1 MKSFLLTFSSP
12 FFSTQYNLELPGLSL
27 TSMDTYDVSNVPE
40 YFRYLRVHKEN
51 LKNAQALK
59 GRPAKSPKSRDE
71 ILMQFMFRQMTNTKS
86 PDSTVNIRSSFLPP
100 SYPPCHTP
108 FSKLSKVMIKN
119 LCLETH
125 HRERYLLIRTVTPA
139 DTMTAVMAI
148 VEDEDGSVL
157 MLQLYNQQQE
167 LSSAHGLGEGTVLVV
182 KEPYV
187 KVMADGDYGIRVD
200 HLSDVWFVPE
210 FDDLVPLS
218 WRESVTGSDENATSW
233 KVKGS
238 EHFSQGDYRSAIQW

>member
-1 MKSFLLTFSSP
+1 
-12 FFSTQYNLELPGLSL
+12 
-27 TSMDTYDVSNVPE
+27 MDTHDVSDVPE
-40 YFRYLRVHKEN
+40 YLGYLRAHKQN

-59 GRPAKSPKSRDE
+59 GRPAKSQKSKDE
-71 ILMQFMFRQMTNTKS
+71 ILMQFMFRQMMNTKAPAS
-86 PDSTVNIRSSFLPP
+86 PMKIRSSFLPP
-100 SYPPCHTP
+100 AYPPCHTP
-108 FSKLSKVMIKN
+108 FSKLKKVMIKN

-125 HRERYLLIRTVTPA
+125 HRERYLLMRTVTQA

-148 VEDEDGSVL
+148 VEDEDGGVL
-157 MLQLYNQQQE
+157 MLQLYNQEQE
-167 LSSAHGLGEGTVLVV
+167 LSNAYSLREGTVLVV

-218 WRESVTGSDENATSW
+218 WRKRVTQADENASSW
-233 KVKGS
+233 KAKGT
-238 EHFSQGDYRSAIQW
+238 EHFDQGDYRSAILW

>member
-1 MKSFLLTFSSP
+1 
-12 FFSTQYNLELPGLSL
+12 
-27 TSMDTYDVSNVPE
+27 MDTHDVSDVPE
-40 YFRYLRVHKEN
+40 YLKYLQVHKKN
-51 LKNAQALK
+51 LKNAQTLK
-59 GRPAKSPKSRDE
+59 GRPAKSPKLKDE
-71 ILMQFMFRQMTNTKS
+71 ILMQFMFRQMMNTKAS
-86 PDSTVNIRSSFLPP
+86 ANPMNIRSSFLPP
-100 SYPPCHTP
+100 AYPPCHTP
-108 FSKLSKVMIKN
+108 FSKLRKVMIKN

-125 HRERYLLIRTVTPA
+125 HRERYLLIRTVTQA

-157 MLQLYNQQQE
+157 MLQLYNQEQE
-167 LSSAHGLGEGTVLVV
+167 LSNAHSLKEGTVLVV

-210 FDDLVPLS
+210 FDDLVPLH
-218 WRESVTGSDENATSW
+218 WRKRVTQSDENASSW

-238 EHFSQGDYRSAIQW
+238 EHFGKGDYRLAILW